1 VRWIAVL
8 VVVAAVAFAA
18 GCGGSGT
25 QTLDARGSKLPG
37 LGERCGG
44 GPIDAK
50 VGWFHASDGV
60 LLDGA
65 ALGSGTTGVVLA
77 HESPADLCGWV
88 PYARVLSGAGF
99 WVLLIDHRHFGRS
112 ESPTDKAKTGR
123 FVRDLEGAV
132 DELKREGAEKVF
144 LMGASFGGVTSMVAG
159 SRLGSKI
166 AGVISVSGETDLGN
180 QYGGPQGELDAV
192 DAVPKLR
199 VPFLIVS
206 ARDDGYLPPAD
217 ARQLLRRA
225 GSTQKQLA
233 LFPGG
238 YHGWDLLSAA
248 PYRAKASRVVIDFLH
263 RFS

>member
-1 VRWIAVL
+1 VRRIAVL

-37 LGERCGG
+37 LGVRCGG
-44 GPIDAK
+44 GPIDAR
-50 VGWFHASDGV
+50 VGWFRARDGV

-77 HESPADLCGWV
+77 HESPAGPVRVGSLCPRPERRRV
-88 PYARVLSGAGF
+88 PGAP
-99 WVLLIDHRHFGRS
+99 HRPPHFGRS
-112 ESPTDKAKTGR
+112 ESPTDKAKTGQ
-123 FVRDLEGAV
+123 FVRDLEGSV

-166 AGVISVSGETDLGN
+166 AGVISVSGETELAN
-180 QYGGPQGELDAV
+180 QYGGPQSELDAV
-192 DAVPKLR
+192 DAVPRLR

-225 GSTQKQLA
+225 GSTHKQLA

-263 RFS
+263 RYS